1 MKKRTPNPY
10 RENVLWILFAIFA
23 GFITEAV
30 IVVIGRTVPLGEL
43 VRNIF
48 SYISIGRIIFFEIL
62 YLATL
67 LGIYICNRKGIDW
80 LDIIYRK
87 RYLIA
92 LSILAVCMIFQ
103 INGSSMGCIDSVT
116 GYNSD
121 TGILAGT
128 SRSIRSDEW
137 AVSTP
142 MAFAQEA
149 NDYKYFNSNI
159 RGGYNS
165 DMFIVYGQPV
175 RDASIIFRLFS
186 LLCRLFLNITVTLVL
201 SCL

>member
-87 RYLIA
+87 RYL
-92 LSILAVCMIFQ
+92 SCMYDI
-103 INGSSMGCIDSVT
+103 
-116 GYNSD
+116 
-121 TGILAGT
+121 
-128 SRSIRSDEW
+128 
-137 AVSTP
+137 
-142 MAFAQEA
+142 
-149 NDYKYFNSNI
+149 SNKWFKH
-159 RGGYNS
+159 GMY
-165 DMFIVYGQPV
+165 
-175 RDASIIFRLFS
+175 
-186 LLCRLFLNITVTLVL
+186 
-201 SCL
+201 